1 MNERPIECS
10 ECKKDLTVSYS
21 QIVGQKMHQWKMCAD
36 CPVLEKKM
44 GAEPVSGALS
54 PREQNSK
61 LLKCPSCL
69 TTQETLQTGGITG
82 CAKCYEAFE
91 DLIAK
96 ELGNLA
102 ALPPT
107 FNYTGTKVEKLHLG
121 KEPGKTRTLSP
132 SIQLIA
138 LNEALDE
145 TLLNEDYEQAARLRD
160 QIKQLTEEQ
169 NGE

>member
-10 ECKKDLTVSYS
+10 ECKKDLTVNYS

-44 GAEPVSGALS
+44 GAEPPPGALS
-54 PREQNSK
+54 PKEQDSK

-82 CAKCYEAFE
+82 CAKCYEVFE
-91 DLIAK
+91 ELIAK
-96 ELGNLA
+96 ELVNLA
-102 ALPPT
+102 AIPPT
-107 FNYTGTKVEKLHLG
+107 TNQASVKLESLHFG

-145 TLLNEDYEQAARLRD
+145 TLLNEDYEQAAKLRD

-169 NGE
+169 NGK